1 MAVMIKNKE
10 TVLMAVSN
18 ENARDVQ
25 RQSFDECN
33 AVVMAMADA
42 LGPNHYDAADQKAF
56 ADEIAGF

>member
-25 RQSFDECN
+25 RQSFDERN
-33 AVVMAMADA
+33 AVVMAMADV
-42 LGPNHYDAADQKAF
+42 LGPNNYDAADQKAF
-56 ADEIAGF
+56 ADEMAGF